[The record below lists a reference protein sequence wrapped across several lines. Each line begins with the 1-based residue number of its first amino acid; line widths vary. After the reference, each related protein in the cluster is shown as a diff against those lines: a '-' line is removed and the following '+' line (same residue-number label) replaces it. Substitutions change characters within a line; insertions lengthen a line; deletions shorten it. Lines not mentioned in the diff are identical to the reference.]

1 MRKLTTKQRL
11 SIIFGSYVFTFIV
24 IIAIAVYYLFH
35 AVIISE
41 IKSQSVYVANE
52 IIKNFISIRDGGLI
66 LDQKEETNLEEELL
80 ESNSSALLFDSHLD
94 TLFGYGNFS
103 FFKGQDSDSA
113 KIIITLAKSSQI
125 TKELKTTQMI
135 WRDQRLLI
143 TAVPVLNG
151 SELFGIIVI
160 GKPISSISQMS
171 NTILLAFIILAVS
184 SFIGSIMLGNIIV
197 RNALSPL
204 QELTKTIHTIDL
216 DKLKAA
222 TPIQGSPHDEIVQLV
237 NKFNAMVE
245 RIQGMSEQQ
254 KEFIAN
260 ASHELK
266 TPITNIA
273 SSLEILALET
283 PTHKESIA
291 AIQQSVFSLNTLLDQ
306 LMQLSKLQ
314 SGIAP
319 IHEKSHIK
327 QVFETIETQQTDEL
341 KIRELTATVDVPP
354 KATISIPKEY
364 ASVLF
369 SNIFTN
375 SIKYANP
382 KTTITVSYFETNT
395 HATVQLK
402 NEGSGMSK
410 EELTHVF
417 DKFYRSSDAK
427 SKAKG
432 YGIGLS
438 IVQRICEIYHIDI
451 RIESEKQSHTSV
463 FLTFQRS
470 QM

>member
-52 IIKNFISIRDGGLI
+52 IIKNFISINKGVLV

-80 ESNSSALLFDSHLD
+80 ETNSSALLFNSSLD
-94 TLFGYGNFS
+94 TIVGYGNFS
-103 FFKGQDSDSA
+103 FFKTQDSDSA
-113 KIIITLAKSSQI
+113 KIIISLAKSSQA
-125 TKELKTTQMI
+125 TKKLKHTQMI

-151 SELFGIIVI
+151 SELFGIIII
-160 GKPISSISQMS
+160 GKPISSISQMN
-171 NTILLAFIILAVS
+171 NTIFLAFIILAIT
-184 SFIGSIMLGNIIV
+184 SFIGSVMLGNIIV

-216 DKLKAA
+216 DKLKVV
-222 TPIQGSPHDEIVQLV
+222 TPIQGSPHDEIVQLM
-237 NKFNAMVE
+237 NKFNAMVA

-254 KEFIAN
+254 KEFISN

-273 SSLEILALET
+273 SSLEILAIES
-283 PTHKESIA
+283 PEHKETITS
-291 AIQQSVFSLNTLLDQ
+291 IQQSVFSLNTLLDQ

-319 IHEKSHIK
+319 THEKSPIFTLLSSIEK
-327 QVFETIETQQTDEL
+327 QYEDEIS
-341 KIRELTATVDVPP
+341 KRELTIHSDIP
-354 KATISIPKEY
+354 KEETIPIPKEY

-369 SNIFTN
+369 SNILSN
-375 SIKYANP
+375 SIKYAKP
-382 KTTITVSYFETNT
+382 STPILISCSKTDTHVTIQFR
-395 HATVQLK
+395 
-402 NEGSGMSK
+402 NEGSGMTKAEIS
-410 EELTHVF
+410 HVF
-417 DKFYRSSDAK
+417 DKFYRSQDAK
-427 SKAKG
+427 LKARG

-451 RIESEKQSHTSV
+451 RIESEKLSHTSV
-463 FLTFQRS
+463 FLTYES
-470 QM
+470 A